1 MGLTTFLNGRAP
13 QRGLAWLALS
23 DTGYILSLTTTSDSG
38 GGASTVWAPS
48 GTVSCRVDPLSGGGS
63 RITGGAIDERSTH
76 MVTAPSDT
84 SVDVRNRISISGRG
98 TFEVTA
104 VRERT
109 GQLTQVFEVLHLQ

>member
-1 MGLTTFLNGRAP
+1 
-13 QRGLAWLALS
+13 
-23 DTGYILSLTTTSDSG
+23 
-38 GGASTVWAPS
+38 
-48 GTVSCRVDPLSGGGS
+48 
-63 RITGGAIDERSTH
+63 

-84 SVDVRNRISISGRG
+84 SVDVRNRISITGRG